1 MIFAAIPASGVM
13 CVQPRTCSERSGEP
27 PTTAPVN
34 DGHLGFVDGPNLY
47 AYCNQNAWSKFD
59 PDGLSVWLK
68 AGKLALKGGDM
79 ALTVAGFVDDWHTFT
94 NPESTFLERFGA
106 SWSMLS
112 EVLPVSVDDVKGG
125 ISITKKAVHSL
136 EESKNA
142 SKLSKT
148 EQKIV
153 KTEKEVAKESE
164 KQVER
169 EFKGGTH
176 GDMKKPVGDG
186 LESHHMPADST
197 TSIPREKGPA
207 IQMDPSDH
215 ALTSSHGSN
224 GLEGQEYRQK
234 IREMVDSGKMRDAM
248 AEEIRD
254 VRRAAKEGSGDA
266 SKYNKAMQQMLD
278 SAKENGHVPS
288 NPNR

>member
-1 MIFAAIPASGVM
+1 MSCAQSIRWCFIVCLLLCGREPASALAILGNRDSFLVSYAF
-13 CVQPRTCSERSGEP
+13 VGNEKDLSLDLIQESP
-27 PTTAPVN
+27 PQFS
-34 DGHLGFVDGPNLY
+34 DDYLGFVDGPNLY

-125 ISITKKAVHSL
+125 ISITIKAVHSL

-169 EFKGGTH
+169 IQRWHTRRHEEASGRWLGIASHAGRFYDFDTTRKGTRH
-176 GDMKKPVGDG
+176 
-186 LESHHMPADST
+186 
-197 TSIPREKGPA
+197 
-207 IQMDPSDH
+207 
-215 ALTSSHGSN
+215 SN
-224 GLEGQEYRQK
+224 GPKRSRIDFQPWLQW
-234 IREMVDSGKMRDAM
+234 S
-248 AEEIRD
+248 
-254 VRRAAKEGSGDA
+254 
-266 SKYNKAMQQMLD
+266 
-278 SAKENGHVPS
+278 
-288 NPNR
+288 